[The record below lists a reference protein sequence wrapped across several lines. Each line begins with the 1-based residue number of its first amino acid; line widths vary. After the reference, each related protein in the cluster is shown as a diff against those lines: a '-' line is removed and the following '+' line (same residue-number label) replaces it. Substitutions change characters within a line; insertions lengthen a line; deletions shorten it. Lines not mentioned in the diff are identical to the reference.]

1 MSIPTLEKDITLP
14 TEQDIKLAEQSSLKL
29 SAYIRSTKHPAIQLV
44 RKGKGVEMI
53 TLPAGALELLMDILS
68 QMAHGNAVAI
78 TQVNAELSTQKAADL
93 LNVSR
98 PFLIKLLEERKIP
111 FRMVGTQRRVL
122 AKDVLQYKAAIDNK
136 RLSVLD
142 QLANEAQK
150 NNMGY

>member
-1 MSIPTLEKDITLP
+1 M
-14 TEQDIKLAEQSSLKL
+14 AEQSGQKL
-29 SAYIRSTKHPAIQLV
+29 SAYIRSTKEPAIQFI
-44 RKGKGVEMI
+44 RKDKGVEMI
-53 TLPAGALELLMDILS
+53 ALPAAALKSLMIILS
-68 QMAHGNAVAI
+68 EMAHGNAVNI
-78 TQVNAELSTQKAADL
+78 IPVNAELSTQKAADL

-98 PFLIKLLEERKIP
+98 PFLINLLEDGKIP

-122 AKDVLQYKAAIDNK
+122 AKDVLRYKAEIDKK